1 MGAASQNPAAA
12 TPEAMCD
19 LAERTLSSLRGLEH
33 KDVSLSA
40 SIGWVIYPDDAQS
53 VDELIAAADFCLR
66 GAKLTGKD
74 RAVSAL
80 DWARD
85 LAA

>member
-1 MGAASQNPAAA
+1 M
-12 TPEAMCD
+12 
-19 LAERTLSSLRGLEH
+19 
-33 KDVSLSA
+33 
-40 SIGWVIYPDDAQS
+40 GWVIYPNDAQS

-74 RAVSAL
+74 RALSAL
-80 DWARD
+80 DWAPD